1 MTETSLLSG
10 RTDPSSSSFRQRT
23 IARSAGICGVGIH
36 SGKSIHLQLHPA
48 EAGTGIIFRR
58 VDCGGLEIKA
68 LASEVSSVELA
79 TTLGH
84 DDVTISTVEHLL
96 AAVRINDIDNLWIDL
111 DGPEVPI
118 LDGSA
123 LPFFHLL
130 EAAGVQTQSSPR
142 RILAVTAPLR
152 VDMGAKQIRISP
164 YPGLRISYAI
174 DFAQAAIGHQEID
187 LAVNRETFLRDLAP
201 ARTFALLDDIE
212 RLRRRGLGLGGDA
225 SNCVIFDGDGPIN
238 TELRFADEPVR
249 HKALDA
255 LGDLALAGSP
265 IWGHL
270 EVERGGHQLHYAL
283 LEELRARTDCWTW
296 IDGRPRTSTVQP
308 GMTQPDMAA
317 VKGPVRLQQPRRAS

>member
-1 MTETSLLSG
+1 MTETSLFSG
-10 RTDPSSSSFRQRT
+10 RTEPSSSAFQQRT
-23 IARSAGICGVGIH
+23 IAHSAGICGVGIH
-36 SGKSIHLQLHPA
+36 SGKSIRLQIHPA
-48 EAGTGIIFRR
+48 EANTGIVFRR

-68 LASEVSSVELA
+68 LATEVSSVELA
-79 TTLGH
+79 TTLGN

-96 AAVRINDIDNLWIDL
+96 AAVRISDIDNLWIDL

-130 EAAGVQTQSSPR
+130 EAAGVQIQAAPR

-152 VDMGAKQIRISP
+152 VDMGGKQIRISP
-164 YPGLRISYAI
+164 YPGLRVSYRI
-174 DFAQAAIGHQEID
+174 DFAHASIGHQEVD
-187 LAVNRETFLRDLAP
+187 LIISRDVFIRELAP
-201 ARTFALLDDIE
+201 ARTFALLDDVE
-212 RLRRRGLGLGGDA
+212 RLRRRGLGLGGDS
-225 SNCVIFDGDGPIN
+225 SNCVIFGAEGPVN

-255 LGDLALAGSP
+255 LGDLSLAGSP

-283 LEELRARTDCWTW
+283 LEELRARVDCWTW
-296 IDGRPRTSTVQP
+296 IDGRPRTSTLQP
-308 GMTQPDMAA
+308 EIAQRDLPP
-317 VKGPVRLQQPRRAS
+317 VKAPVRLQPRRAS